1 MSPKRADDLYR
12 ALFDSTTVRIWHIDP
27 EGRILRANSA
37 VSSYVGLPM
46 KDLVGK
52 RLRDFISPEE
62 AARLNAENREIMRSG
77 TPKLGVVEKYSVPG
91 GRTGWVRTDKIP
103 YYGADGEIAGLM
115 IFASEITEH
124 RETEEAL
131 RTSQLQLSEAMELAR
146 IVYWEYDPHTDEF
159 ILNDPFYAFYGTT
172 AEQEGGYRMAAPEYG
187 ARFVHPDDLP
197 RYVQL
202 REENPPTRGNFLLD
216 MEHRIVRRDGQ
227 VRHILVRIR
236 RVEDGAGAFRL
247 YGTNQDITERK
258 AAEEA
263 LKESEARYRSLFDDS
278 PIALMEMD
286 GSAVRAYIDRLR
298 ASGVEDLGKYADDHP
313 EAIRECHSLLEFT
326 HVNKAALDLCE
337 APDIEAFRERS
348 RYFVVNDAPDSLLKG
363 DFLAIAEGTQAER
376 EQVRVMRSG
385 KRVHIHSKWSVAPGH
400 EKTLKRVIH
409 CATDMTKSRE
419 AEEALRESEEKFRLL
434 FEKSPDATFLFDGDT
449 CLDCNEAALKLIY
462 WMRKDQLIGSHPSD
476 FAPERQPDGRLS
488 KEKDQEHRKILL
500 KEGAVGFEWL
510 SRAPDGRE
518 VWHDVSQTLVP
529 IQGKKIVHSV
539 ARDITERKRVEE
551 ALRESEEKFRL
562 LFEKSPDATLLFD
575 EDTCIDCNE
584 AGLKLI
590 HWVSKEQLIGSH
602 PPDFA
607 PERQPDGRLS
617 SEKSKEHREIL
628 LKEGAVNFEW
638 LSRAPDGR
646 EFWRDVSQ
654 TIVPI
659 QGKRIT
665 FSISR
670 DITERKK
677 AVEALRTTRLQLSEA
692 MDLANI
698 VYWEIDPTCE
708 TFIFNDPLYALH
720 STTAE
725 REGGYTMAVEEYGK
739 RFIHPDDLLLFQQTI
754 EKIRSGTAPEFSAD
768 FEHRIIRRDGEVRHI
783 LARSRGMRDSS
794 GLIARY
800 YGASQDITKRKEA
813 EEENS
818 RLQSQLLQAQKMEA
832 IGTLAGGVAH
842 DFNNILSV
850 ITGFANLAQMSTA
863 KNARLR
869 PYIDQVVISAE
880 RAAELTQSLLAFSRK
895 QNITLAPRDINS
907 LVRSTAKLLERLLH
921 EDIKLK
927 LQLTDKRV
935 IAEADV
941 TQMDQVLMNLAT
953 NARDAMPHGGSFL
966 IRTDVANLDKSF
978 ERAHGFGKPGT
989 YVHLSVSDTG
999 MGMDEK
1005 TTARIFE
1012 PFFTTKEAGKGTGL
1026 GLASV
1031 YGVVKQHGGYITVT
1045 SRPLKGTTF
1054 DIYLPMVEMREYS
1067 AAAGPAVKGG
1077 HETILVV
1084 EDDSDVRRLVTQA
1097 LSDQGYA
1104 ILEAADGDSAIR
1116 TFKKHRRA
1124 IGLIIID
1131 VVVPGRNGK
1140 EVLDEITRTDPGIK
1154 AIFMSGYTGD
1164 IIVGKGVK
1172 EESVDFLQKP
1182 LSVPSLLSKVR
1193 EVLDRQ
1199 DRRR

>member
-27 EGRILRANSA
+27 EGRILRASSA
-37 VSSYVGLPM
+37 VSSYLGLPM

-91 GRTGWVRTDKIP
+91 DRMGWVRTDKIP

-146 IVYWEYDPHTDEF
+146 IVYWEYDLHTDEF
-159 ILNDPFYAFYGTT
+159 IFNDPFYAFYGTT
-172 AEQEGGYRMAAPEYG
+172 AEQEGGYRMVAPEYG

-202 REENPPTRGNFLLD
+202 REENPPATGNFLLD

-278 PIALMEMD
+278 PIALMEVD
-286 GSAVRAYIDRLR
+286 GSAFKAYIDRLR

-326 HVNKAALDLCE
+326 HVNKAALDLYE
-337 APDIEAFRERS
+337 APDIEVFRENS
-348 RYFVVNDAPDSLLKG
+348 RYFVANNAPESLLKG
-363 DFLAIAEGTQAER
+363 DFLAVAEGAQAER
-376 EQVRVMRSG
+376 EQVRVTRSG
-385 KRVHIHSKWSVAPGH
+385 KRIHISSKWTVPPGY
-400 EKTLKRVIH
+400 ERTLGRILF
-409 CATDMTKSRE
+409 CDTDVTKSRE

-476 FAPERQPDGRLS
+476 FSAERQPDGRLS
-488 KEKDQEHRKILL
+488 KEKDQEHR
-500 KEGAVGFEWL
+500 
-510 SRAPDGRE
+510 
-518 VWHDVSQTLVP
+518 
-529 IQGKKIVHSV
+529 
-539 ARDITERKRVEE
+539 
-551 ALRESEEKFRL
+551 
-562 LFEKSPDATLLFD
+562 
-575 EDTCIDCNE
+575 
-584 AGLKLI
+584 
-590 HWVSKEQLIGSH
+590 
-602 PPDFA
+602 
-607 PERQPDGRLS
+607 
-617 SEKSKEHREIL
+617 EIL

-638 LSRAPDGR
+638 LIHAPDGR
-646 EFWRDVSQ
+646 EYWRDVSQ
-654 TIVPI
+654 TMVPI
-659 QGKRIT
+659 QGKKIT
-665 FSISR
+665 YSVAR

-698 VYWEIDPTCE
+698 VYWESDPTSE
-708 TFIFNDPLYALH
+708 TFIFNDPFYAFLG
-720 STTAE
+720 TTAAQ
-725 REGGYTMAVEEYGK
+725 EGGYAMAVEEYGK

-754 EKIRSGTAPEFSAD
+754 EKIRSGTAPEFFAD
-768 FEHRIIRRDGEVRHI
+768 FEHRIIRRDGEVRYI
-783 LARSRGMRDSS
+783 LARSRGVRDGS
-794 GLIARY
+794 GGIIRY

-842 DFNNILSV
+842 DFNNILTV
-850 ITGFANLAQMSTA
+850 ITGFANLAQMSIA

-869 PYIDQVVISAE
+869 PYVDQVIISAE

-927 LQLTDKRV
+927 LQLTDKKV

-941 TQMDQVLMNLAT
+941 TQMDQALMNLAT
-953 NARDAMPHGGSFL
+953 NARDAMPHGGSLL

-1005 TTARIFE
+1005 TMARIFE
-1012 PFFTTKEAGKGTGL
+1012 PFFTTKEVGKGTGL

-1031 YGVVKQHGGYITVT
+1031 YGVVKQHDGYITVT

-1077 HETILVV
+1077 HETVLVV

-1116 TFKKHRRA
+1116 AFKKHRRA

-1131 VVVPGRNGK
+1131 VVMPGRNGK

-1164 IIVGKGVK
+1164 IVVGKGVK

-1182 LSVPSLLSKVR
+1182 LSVRSLLSKVR
-1193 EVLDRQ
+1193 EVLDR
-1199 DRRR
+1199 